1 MDTGSIFVMNV
12 RGKRMTRFEI
22 LGQPVA
28 KGRARKGKSGFY
40 TPEKT
45 KNYETLVQESYMI
58 AKDKRYYT
66 GQLRMEI
73 ELYFQIP
80 KKTNKET
87 RQKMIQGMI
96 RPTTKPDVDNCIK
109 SIADA
114 LNGVA
119 YEDDKQIIEVEAK
132 KFYSETP
139 RAEVTLI
146 SYEEV

>member
-1 MDTGSIFVMNV
+1 MITSFTI
-12 RGKRMTRFEI
+12 E
-22 LGQPVA
+22 GQPVA
-28 KGRARKGKSGFY
+28 KGRPRKGKNGFY
-40 TPEKT
+40 TPDKT
-45 KNYETLVQESYMI
+45 KDYEVLVQESYMI
-58 AKDKRYYT
+58 AKGKCYYT

-73 ELYFQIP
+73 ELYFKIP

-96 RPTTKPDVDNCIK
+96 RPMVTPDLDNCIK

-119 YEDDKQIIEVEAK
+119 YNDDKQVIEIEAK
-132 KFYSETP
+132 KYYSEIP